1 MFGSKSTNGTWIKES
16 NFPVSDTAKEG
27 ESVVKQDAENQGT
40 WQGGK
45 LPVSLRKGWGLR
57 S

>member
-1 MFGSKSTNGTWIKES
+1 MIGSKSTNGTWIKES
-16 NFPVSDTAKEG
+16 NFPGSDTAKDE

-45 LPVSLRKGWGLR
+45 LPVSLRKGSGL
-57 S
+57 